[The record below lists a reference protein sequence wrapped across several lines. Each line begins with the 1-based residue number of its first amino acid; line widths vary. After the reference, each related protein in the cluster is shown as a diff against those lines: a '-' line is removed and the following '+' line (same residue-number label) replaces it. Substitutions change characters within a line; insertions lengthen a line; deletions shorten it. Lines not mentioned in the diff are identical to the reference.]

1 MTKQAEQM
9 KRFNAI
15 HRFTVTLRRKRI
27 SADIIFHEFLLLRKI
42 QRIQTE
48 KNDPVYPSDLS
59 DKLNLSK
66 SYITAVLNSL
76 EKKEL
81 IVRTL
86 DTADRRRLPVLITD
100 KGRQIFDNMAAKELE
115 QADILI
121 SEAKK
126 TLNLISLLNQA
137 SDILIKGVNCGKI
150 LRFLKRLV
158 EGCFDIGAFA
168 QSMATC
174 ICPLICRK

>member
-1 MTKQAEQM
+1 MTKQAELNEALL
-9 KRFNAI
+9 NAI

-86 DTADRRRLPVLITD
+86 DTADRRRLPVRITD

-121 SEAKK
+121 SGLTREK

-137 SDILIKGVNCGKI
+137 SDILDKG
-150 LRFLKRLV
+150 
-158 EGCFDIGAFA
+158 E
-168 QSMATC
+168 
-174 ICPLICRK
+174 

>member
-1 MTKQAEQM
+1 MTKQAELNEALL
-9 KRFNAI
+9 NAI

-121 SEAKK
+121 SGLTREK

-137 SDILIKGVNCGKI
+137 SDILDKG
-150 LRFLKRLV
+150 
-158 EGCFDIGAFA
+158 E
-168 QSMATC
+168 
-174 ICPLICRK
+174 

>member
-1 MTKQAEQM
+1 MTKQPELNEALL
-9 KRFNAI
+9 NAI

-115 QADILI
+115 QTDILV
-121 SEAKK
+121 SGLTREK

-137 SDILIKGVNCGKI
+137 SDILDKG
-150 LRFLKRLV
+150 
-158 EGCFDIGAFA
+158 E
-168 QSMATC
+168 
-174 ICPLICRK
+174 

>member
-1 MTKQAEQM
+1 MTKQPELNEALL
-9 KRFNAI
+9 NAI

-42 QRIQTE
+42 QRIQSE

-86 DTADRRRLPVLITD
+86 DTADRRRLPVRITD

-115 QADILI
+115 QTDILV
-121 SEAKK
+121 SGLTREK

-137 SDILIKGVNCGKI
+137 SDILDKG
-150 LRFLKRLV
+150 
-158 EGCFDIGAFA
+158 E
-168 QSMATC
+168 
-174 ICPLICRK
+174 

>member
-1 MTKQAEQM
+1 MTKQPELNEALL
-9 KRFNAI
+9 NAI

-115 QADILI
+115 QADILV
-121 SEAKK
+121 SGLTQEK

-137 SDILIKGVNCGKI
+137 SDILDKG
-150 LRFLKRLV
+150 
-158 EGCFDIGAFA
+158 E
-168 QSMATC
+168 
-174 ICPLICRK
+174 

>member
-1 MTKQAEQM
+1 MTKQPELNEALL
-9 KRFNAI
+9 NAI

-42 QRIQTE
+42 QRIQSE

-86 DTADRRRLPVLITD
+86 DTADRRRLPVRITD

-121 SEAKK
+121 SGLTREK

-137 SDILIKGVNCGKI
+137 SDILDKG
-150 LRFLKRLV
+150 
-158 EGCFDIGAFA
+158 E
-168 QSMATC
+168 
-174 ICPLICRK
+174 

>member
-1 MTKQAEQM
+1 MTKQAELNEALL
-9 KRFNAI
+9 NAI

-48 KNDPVYPSDLS
+48 KNDPVYPSELS

-121 SEAKK
+121 SGLTQEK

-137 SDILIKGVNCGKI
+137 SDILDKG
-150 LRFLKRLV
+150 
-158 EGCFDIGAFA
+158 E
-168 QSMATC
+168 
-174 ICPLICRK
+174 

>member
-1 MTKQAEQM
+1 M
-9 KRFNAI
+9 
-15 HRFTVTLRRKRI
+15 RRKRI

-121 SEAKK
+121 
-126 TLNLISLLNQA
+126 
-137 SDILIKGVNCGKI
+137 
-150 LRFLKRLV
+150 
-158 EGCFDIGAFA
+158 
-168 QSMATC
+168 
-174 ICPLICRK
+174 

>member
-1 MTKQAEQM
+1 MTKQAELNEALL
-9 KRFNAI
+9 NAI

-121 SEAKK
+121 SGLTQEK

-137 SDILIKGVNCGKI
+137 SDILDKG
-150 LRFLKRLV
+150 
-158 EGCFDIGAFA
+158 E
-168 QSMATC
+168 
-174 ICPLICRK
+174 